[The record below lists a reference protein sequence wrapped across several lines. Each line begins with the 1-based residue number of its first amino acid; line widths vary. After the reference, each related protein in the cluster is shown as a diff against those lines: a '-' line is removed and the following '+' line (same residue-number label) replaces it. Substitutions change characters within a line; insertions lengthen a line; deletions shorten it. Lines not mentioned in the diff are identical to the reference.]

1 MVTSSRSSR
10 STISRYSPNL
20 ATRSAGSQSG
30 TPIILYE
37 GSNVVPVPSP
47 ISSRPPDT
55 WSSVSAWRAN
65 IAGLR
70 RAIWVTE
77 VASLIDVVAPAS
89 PVSVVHDSNHGLA
102 GRDQSTK

>member
-1 MVTSSRSSR
+1 M
-10 STISRYSPNL
+10 YD
-20 ATRSAGSQSG
+20 
-30 TPIILYE
+30 

-55 WSSVSAWRAN
+55 WSRVSAWRAN

-70 RAIWVTE
+70 RAIWVTD

-89 PVSVVHDSNHGLA
+89 PVSAVHDSNHGLA